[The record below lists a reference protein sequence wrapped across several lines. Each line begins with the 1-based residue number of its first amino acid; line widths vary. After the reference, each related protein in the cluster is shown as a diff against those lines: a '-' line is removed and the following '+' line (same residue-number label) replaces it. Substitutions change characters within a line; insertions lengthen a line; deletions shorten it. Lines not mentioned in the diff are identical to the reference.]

1 MEKSKYIFKVWQ
13 NGNNKKWYW
22 NAKTPISK
30 EIIASSSQGF
40 ASKQSAIRNAGLSG
54 FRPTNN

>member
-1 MEKSKYIFKVWQ
+1 MSKVSYTFKVWQ

-22 NAKTPISK
+22 NAKTPRSK

-40 ASKQSAIRNAGLSG
+40 ASKQSAIRNAALSG
-54 FRPTNN
+54 FKP

>member
-1 MEKSKYIFKVWQ
+1 MSKVSYIFKVWK
-13 NGNNKKWYW
+13 NNTNDKWYW
-22 NAKTPISK
+22 NAKTPRSK

-54 FRPTNN
+54 FKP

>member
-1 MEKSKYIFKVWQ
+1 MSKSNYVFKVWQ

-22 NAKTPISK
+22 NAKSSQNG

-40 ASKQSAIRNAGLSG
+40 ASKQSAVRNAGLSG
-54 FRPTNN
+54 FTP